1 MLPPKKIKE
10 LAFYLLASPIG
21 APGGIRTPGLPV
33 RSRTLYPAKLQVQI
47 FTYYTLIYFNMQAPP
62 SYFMNNLRYGLP

>member
-33 RSRTLYPAKLQVQI
+33 RSATIR
-47 FTYYTLIYFNMQAPP
+47 IYKATENSMK
-62 SYFMNNLRYGLP
+62 YRYIKHYIKN